1 MRIVAGEFRGRRLV
15 APRGTATR
23 PTSDRVRESL
33 FSILGPLD
41 GEAVLDL
48 FAGTGALGVEALSRG
63 AASVV
68 AVECDRSAVRAIR
81 TNADA
86 LDLGDRLRVVAR
98 GWREG
103 LRAEAEAGRR
113 FDLVLVDPP
122 YDLMPTLTLDLG
134 PAIAAVLAPG
144 GVVVLEHARGAMMGV
159 RGLPDIAVSR
169 ETTRRYGDTEITV
182 MWTPREG
189 T

>member
-15 APRGTATR
+15 APPGTGTR

-33 FSILGPLD
+33 FAILGPLG

-48 FAGTGALGVEALSRG
+48 FAGTGASA
-63 AASVV
+63 V
-68 AVECDRSAVRAIR
+68 AVDRDRAAVRAIR

-86 LDLGDRLRVVAR
+86 LALGDRLRVVQR
-98 GWREG
+98 GWREA
-103 LRAEAEAGRR
+103 LRAEAEAGAS
-113 FDLVLVDPP
+113 FDLVLIDPP
-122 YDLMPTLTLDLG
+122 YDLLPDIAADLG
-134 PAIAAVLAPG
+134 AAVAAVLAPG
-144 GVVVLEHARGAMMGV
+144 GVVVLEHARGAMMGIG
-159 RGLPDIAVSR
+159 GLPGIAVSD

-182 MWTPREG
+182 MWTSGEG

>member
-15 APRGTATR
+15 APPGTGKR

-33 FSILGPLD
+33 FAILGPLG

-48 FAGTGALGVEALSRG
+48 FAGTGALGMEAISRG
-63 AASVV
+63 AASAV
-68 AVECDRSAVRAIR
+68 AVDRDRAAVRAIR

-86 LDLGDRLRVVAR
+86 LALGDRLRVVQR
-98 GWREG
+98 GWREA
-103 LRAEAEAGRR
+103 LRAEAEAGAS
-113 FDLVLVDPP
+113 FDLVLIDPP
-122 YDLMPTLTLDLG
+122 YDLLPDIAADLG
-134 PAIAAVLAPG
+134 AAVAAVLAPG

-159 RGLPDIAVSR
+159 GGLPGFAVSD

-182 MWTPREG
+182 MWTSGEG